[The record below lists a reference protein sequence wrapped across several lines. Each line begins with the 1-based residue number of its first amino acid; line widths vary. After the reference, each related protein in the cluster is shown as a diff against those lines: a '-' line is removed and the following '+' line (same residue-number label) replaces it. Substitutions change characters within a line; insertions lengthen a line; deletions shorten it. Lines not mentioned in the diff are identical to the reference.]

1 MPCNTDSHVDCGC
14 SVRECSLGHL
24 CQGLYPSPLDR
35 VRSARLAAFAVHEIL
50 DEVANG
56 GKSCAT
62 VGFKDGKIV
71 KTEVDELA
79 KVCMTRGI

>member
-1 MPCNTDSHVDCGC
+1 LVC

-50 DEVANG
+50 DEVAKG
-56 GKSCAT
+56 GQPSCAT
-62 VGFKDGKIV
+62 VGFKDGRII
-71 KTEVDELA
+71 KTEVDILA
-79 KVCMTRGI
+79 KACAQYASLAVGL